1 MGTPTIDG
9 DRAVLSPVLYV
20 SDGLAPILDVRGRRY
35 TVPKHLWQ
43 EGTTISAPGDLGTL
57 VLSSGDAQVV
67 GLTTSG

>member
-1 MGTPTIDG
+1 
-9 DRAVLSPVLYV
+9 
-20 SDGLAPILDVRGRRY
+20 LDVRGRRY